1 MFHEKLK
8 ESRTKSGKTQKD
20 LAEYLSISP
29 QSVSKWEKGE
39 ALPSMEYLP
48 KIAKF
53 FGCTPNDFFGIEE
66 NQEKKEGACKTD
78 NSAMRALKAVQ
89 ENMNYI
95 AKKKLE
101 LEKEYIV
108 LVQAE
113 KENGGKQE
121 LHQRKRE
128 IEEMLKRV
136 CLEQEHVA
144 RKMNIIAQE
153 VYAQRD

>member
-1 MFHEKLK
+1 MFHDKLK
-8 ESRTKSGKTQKD
+8 EIRTKLKKTQKE

-53 FGCTPNDFFGIEE
+53 FGCTPNDFFEEAEFQVKEE
-66 NQEKKEGACKTD
+66 NPAK
-78 NSAMRALKAVQ
+78 RLKAMQ
-89 ENMNYI
+89 ENMHYI

-101 LEKEYIV
+101 LEKEYIA
-108 LVQAE
+108 LAQAE
-113 KENGGKQE
+113 KENGGKQG

-136 CLEQEHVA
+136 CIEQEHVA
-144 RKMNIIAQE
+144 RNMNQIAQDF
-153 VYAQRD
+153 YAQQD

>member
-8 ESRTKSGKTQKD
+8 EFRTKSGKTQKD

-66 NQEKKEGACKTD
+66 NQVKEENPAK
-78 NSAMRALKAVQ
+78 RALKAMQ

-136 CLEQEHVA
+136 CIEQEHVA
-144 RKMNIIAQE
+144 RNMNIITQE

>member
-8 ESRTKSGKTQKD
+8 EFRTKSGKTQKD

-53 FGCTPNDFFGIEE
+53 FGCTPNDFFEEAEFQVKEE
-66 NQEKKEGACKTD
+66 NPAK
-78 NSAMRALKAVQ
+78 RALKAVQ

-136 CLEQEHVA
+136 CIEQEHVA
-144 RKMNIIAQE
+144 RNMNIIAQE

>member
-1 MFHEKLK
+1 MFHDKLK
-8 ESRTKSGKTQKD
+8 EIRTKLNKTQKD

-53 FGCTPNDFFGIEE
+53 FGCTPNDFFEEAEFQVKEE
-66 NQEKKEGACKTD
+66 NPAK
-78 NSAMRALKAVQ
+78 RALKAMK
-89 ENMNYI
+89 ENMHYI

-101 LEKEYIV
+101 LEKEYIA
-108 LVQAE
+108 LAQAE

-136 CLEQEHVA
+136 CIEQEHVA
-144 RKMNIIAQE
+144 RNMNQIAQDF
-153 VYAQRD
+153 YAQQD

>member
-1 MFHEKLK
+1 MFHDKLK
-8 ESRTKSGKTQKD
+8 EIRTKLKKTQKD

-53 FGCTPNDFFGIEE
+53 FGCTPNDFFEEAEFQVKEE
-66 NQEKKEGACKTD
+66 NPAKRL
-78 NSAMRALKAVQ
+78 NAVK

-101 LEKEYIV
+101 LEKEYIA
-108 LVQAE
+108 LAQAE

-136 CLEQEHVA
+136 CIEQEHVA
-144 RKMNIIAQE
+144 RNMNKIAQE
-153 VYAQRD
+153 FYAQGD